1 MDVEIPLIGGLYG
14 FLIVILGNFI
24 VMNLILAV
32 IIDVFAD
39 FNEEEKRLSQED
51 DQYIDIIVPDSDFVL
66 ERYFELKS

>member
-1 MDVEIPLIGGLYG
+1 MDVEIPWIGGLYG

-24 VMNLILAV
+24 VMNLNLAV
-32 IIDVFAD
+32 IIDIFAE

-66 ERYFELKS
+66 ERYFELKN